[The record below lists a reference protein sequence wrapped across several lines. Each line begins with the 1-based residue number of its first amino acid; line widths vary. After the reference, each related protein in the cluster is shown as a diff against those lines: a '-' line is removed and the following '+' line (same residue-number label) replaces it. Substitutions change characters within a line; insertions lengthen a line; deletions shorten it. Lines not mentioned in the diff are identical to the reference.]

1 MQAWLLRGAP
11 GDYEW
16 ATVADPVPGPGQARV
31 RVRASAL
38 NHMDHW
44 LTTGWPRPNAWPHVP
59 GNDVAGVVE
68 SLGPGVTGWS
78 VGDEVVVNPALV
90 PPEALAMGLDAVL
103 HPRMEV
109 VGEHVWGGHAE
120 LCVVDAHQLAAKPAG
135 RTWAEAAAFPVGAST
150 AWRLF
155 RRAGL
160 RQGQVVLVTGI
171 GGGVATAAMMLAL
184 HHGAEVHVTS
194 RDERKRQ
201 RALELGAAG
210 AHDSGAPYPL
220 EADIV
225 LDSIGP
231 ATWEHVV
238 RALRPG
244 GKLCV
249 CGATSGPEVQLHL
262 PRLFWKQHDILG
274 GSCASPAEFDQV
286 AAMMAGGLPTVVDE
300 VLPLSEYPRALERL
314 RAGEQVG
321 KIVLEHPR

>member
-1 MQAWLLRGAP
+1 MDTWLLAEAP
-11 GDYEW
+11 GAYEW
-16 ATVADPVPGPGQARV
+16 ATVEDPTPGPGQVRL

-44 LTTGWPRPNAWPHVP
+44 LTTGWPRPNAFPHVP
-59 GNDVAGVVE
+59 GDDVAGVVE
-68 SLGPGVTGWS
+68 ALGDGATGWC

-90 PPEALAMGLDAVL
+90 PPEALGMGLDAVL
-103 HPRMEV
+103 HPAMEV
-109 VGEHVWGGHAE
+109 VGEHVWGGHGE
-120 LCVVDAHQLAAKPAG
+120 FCVVDAHQLVPKPSG
-135 RTWAEAAAFPVGAST
+135 RSWVDAAAFPVGAST
-150 AWRLF
+150 AWRLL

-160 RQGQVVLVTGI
+160 REGQVVLVTGI

-194 RDERKRQ
+194 RDPAKLQ
-201 RALELGAAG
+201 RALQLGAAG
-210 AHDSGAPYPL
+210 AHDSTQPYPL
-220 EADIV
+220 AADIV

-231 ATWEHVV
+231 ATWDHVV

-249 CGATSGPEVQLHL
+249 CGATSGPEVDLHL

-286 AAMMAGGLPTVVDE
+286 ARMMSDGLGTVVDE
-300 VLPLSEYPRALERL
+300 VLPLSEYPSALARL

-321 KIVLEHPR
+321 KIVLEHPQ